1 MTGPAAPS
9 RRLGWLPGRYAV
21 TLAPDGAVPDGD
33 WLALVRG
40 PEGLTVV
47 RPAAPDDE
55 RWAALFEAAPH
66 GLDVPGM
73 LAAVV
78 GPIAA
83 AGVPV
88 FVTST
93 HDADLVLVPAD
104 RRDDAAE
111 ALRRSGIAVEAV
123 GAGD

>member
-1 MTGPAAPS
+1 
-9 RRLGWLPGRYAV
+9 
-21 TLAPDGAVPDGD
+21 LAPDGAVPGGE

-47 RPAAPDDE
+47 RPATPDDDE
-55 RWAALFEAAPH
+55 RWAALFEATPH

-78 GPIAA
+78 GPIAH

-93 HDADLVLVPAD
+93 HDADLVLVPVD
-104 RRDDAAE
+104 RRTDAAE
-111 ALRRSGIAVEAV
+111 ALRSSGIAVEAV
-123 GAGD
+123 GPEDPAG

>member
-1 MTGPAAPS
+1 MA
-9 RRLGWLPGRYAV
+9 
-21 TLAPDGAVPDGD
+21 LAPDGVVPDGE

-47 RPAAPDDE
+47 RPATPDDAD
-55 RWAALFEAAPH
+55 RWAALFEATPH

-83 AGVPV
+83 AGIPV

-93 HDADLVLVPAD
+93 HDADLVLVPAG
-104 RRDDAAE
+104 RRADAAD
-111 ALRRSGIAVEAV
+111 ALRSSGIAVDAV
-123 GAGD
+123 GPEHAAG

>member
-1 MTGPAAPS
+1 M
-9 RRLGWLPGRYAV
+9 
-21 TLAPDGAVPDGD
+21 TLAPDDGVPDE

-47 RPAAPDDE
+47 RPAAPADPE
-55 RWAALFEAAPH
+55 RWAALFEATPH

-73 LAAVV
+73 LGAVV

-88 FVTST
+88 FVCST
-93 HDADLVLVPAD
+93 HDADLVLVPED
-104 RRDDAAE
+104 RRAGAAD
-111 ALRRSGIAVEAV
+111 ALRRSGIGVDPVEAPAQ
-123 GAGD
+123 G

>member
-1 MTGPAAPS
+1 
-9 RRLGWLPGRYAV
+9 V
-21 TLAPDGAVPDGD
+21 TLAPDGAVPDD
-33 WLALVRG
+33 EWLALVRG
-40 PEGLTVV
+40 PEGLTIV
-47 RPAAPDDE
+47 RPAAPDDGE
-55 RWAALFEAAPH
+55 RWAALFEATPH

-104 RRDDAAE
+104 RREDAAE

-123 GAGD
+123 GAEDAAG

>member
-1 MTGPAAPS
+1 MA
-9 RRLGWLPGRYAV
+9 LD
-21 TLAPDGAVPDGD
+21 PDDGVPDG

-47 RPAAPDDE
+47 RPATPADPE

-88 FVTST
+88 FVCST
-93 HDADLVLVPAD
+93 YDADLVLVPED
-104 RRDDAAE
+104 RRTDVAD
-111 ALRRSGIAVEAV
+111 ALRRSGIAVDAV
-123 GAGD
+123 GHAGPG

>member
-1 MTGPAAPS
+1 
-9 RRLGWLPGRYAV
+9 V
-21 TLAPDGAVPDGD
+21 TLSPDGAVPGGE

-47 RPAAPDDE
+47 RPATPNDAE

-93 HDADLVLVPAD
+93 HDADLVLVPAE
-104 RRDDAAE
+104 RRADAAE
-111 ALRRSGIAVEAV
+111 ALRSGGIAVDAV
-123 GAGD
+123 GPEDAAG